1 MPEWRSGRIVDWHK
15 LSEGLSVF
23 RLVPLEAAT
32 FPRFEGGQ
40 SIALRR
46 DDCLLTRKVKEGTEV
61 RYVPDLDADG
71 KQKRGPVTHSYS
83 IASAPFE
90 SEQGNYL
97 EFYIVLERTSEGGP
111 GRFTESLF
119 RIDSEGSDQ
128 LDYMER
134 IVGDFTL
141 AKRAAGIEHVLMVAT
156 GTGLAPFVSMVK
168 QLQFEARGDGV
179 ATQTRYTLLTANRT
193 YEELAYHKELLDIEA
208 SKAFDFVYVA
218 SVSRPSECDRSDVRL
233 GTGRANNLLRHIFG
247 YPPQEPNAI
256 VPQLPRER
264 PLAMLQKRIDPSRTV
279 VLTCG
284 NPAGMADIEW
294 TASQTGMRF
303 EKEEW

>member
-1 MPEWRSGRIVDWHK
+1 MPEWRSGRIVEWHK
-15 LSEGLSVF
+15 LSESLAVY
-23 RLVPLEAAT
+23 RLAPLDVTT
-32 FPRFEGGQ
+32 FPRFEAGQ

-46 DDCLLTRKVKEGTEV
+46 DDCLLTKKVKEGTEV
-61 RYVPDLDADG
+61 RYVPDLDSDG

-97 EFYIVLERTSEGGP
+97 EFYIVVERTPEGGP
-111 GRFTESLF
+111 GRFTGSLF
-119 RIDSEGSDQ
+119 RIEDEGTDRLS
-128 LDYMER
+128 YMER

-141 AKRAAGIEHVLMVAT
+141 AKRAAGLEHVLMVAT

-168 QLQFEARGDGV
+168 QLQFEARRDG

-193 YEELAYHKELLDIEA
+193 HEELAYHQELLDIEA
-208 SKAFDFVYVA
+208 ANAFDFVYVP
-218 SVSRPSECDRSDVRL
+218 SVSRPTARDRNDARL
-233 GTGRANNLLRHIFG
+233 GNGRANNLLRYIFG
-247 YPPQEPNAI
+247 FPPQESNAI
-256 VPQLPRER
+256 VPELPRER

-294 TASQTGMRF
+294 TAEQTGMRF

>member
-1 MPEWRSGRIVDWHK
+1 MAEWRSGRIVDWHK
-15 LSEGLSVF
+15 LSEGLAIF
-23 RLVPLEAAT
+23 HLVPLEATT

-46 DDCLLTRKVKEGTEV
+46 HDCLLTMKVKEGTEV
-61 RYVPDLDADG
+61 RYLPDLDEDG

-97 EFYIVLERTSEGGP
+97 EFYIVLERTAEGGP

-119 RIDSEGSDQ
+119 RIESDGNDR
-128 LDYMER
+128 LDFMER

-141 AKRAAGIEHVLMVAT
+141 AKRAAGFEHVLMVAT

-168 QLQFEARGDGV
+168 QLQFEARGGC
-179 ATQTRYTLLTANRT
+179 ASQTRYTLLTANRT

-208 SKAFDFVYVA
+208 SNAFDFVYIA
-218 SVSRPSECDRSDVRL
+218 SVSRPSERDRSDVRL
-233 GTGRANNLLRHIFG
+233 GIGRANNLLRHIFG
-247 YPPQEPNAI
+247 FPPQESNAI

-264 PLAMLQKRIDPSRTV
+264 PPAMLQKRIDPSRTV

-294 TASQTGMRF
+294 TASQTGLRF